1 MTYNNKSLDITIAQL
16 VFGDAEPKD
25 LHIFYNLDKHN
36 FRIFSYDQD
45 RFTCKNGIF
54 SIEYPLPENM
64 SPVTFIENMTKNK
77 KDVYISFVN
86 MYHTKLLETLE

>member
-1 MTYNNKSLDITIAQL
+1 MTYNNRSLDITIAQL
-16 VFGDAEPKD
+16 AFGDAEPTD
-25 LHIFYNLDKHN
+25 LQIFYNLEKKT
-36 FRIFSYDQD
+36 FRVFSYDQD

-54 SIEYPLPENM
+54 SVEYLLPKNM

-77 KDVYISFVN
+77 KGVYTFFVN

>member
-1 MTYNNKSLDITIAQL
+1 MTYDNKSLDITIAQL
-16 VFGDAEPKD
+16 AFGDTEPTD
-25 LHIFYNLDKHN
+25 LHIFYNLDNHN

-45 RFTCKNGIF
+45 RFICKNGIF
-54 SIEYPLPENM
+54 SVEYPLPENM

-77 KDVYISFVN
+77 KDVYIAFVN

>member
-1 MTYNNKSLDITIAQL
+1 MDIISLVLSSFSSSTIGVQR
-16 VFGDAEPKD
+16 ES
-25 LHIFYNLDKHN
+25 NN

-54 SIEYPLPENM
+54 SVEYPLPENM

-77 KDVYISFVN
+77 KDVYIFFVN